1 VQIKKEKMQV
11 QNTLQIKMQI
21 TNARK
26 MPAQK
31 RSLHILHVFSFYLG
45 FGHFF
50 SEIMFV
56 QLVLCFF
63 SIVAVYHIQ

>member
-11 QNTLQIKMQI
+11 QKHIAKKKMQI

-31 RSLHILHVFSFYLG
+31 RSLHILHVFSF
-45 FGHFF
+45 FGIFF
-50 SEIMFV
+50 PKSC
-56 QLVLCFF
+56 L
-63 SIVAVYHIQ
+63 SS

>member
-1 VQIKKEKMQV
+1 
-11 QNTLQIKMQI
+11 MQI